1 MFIPFLKQPGGSADL
16 TGSNL
21 TRVKNAEDFQH
32 SDTKLGSYRGN
43 YIRYGVREHGMGAI
57 MNGIAAY
64 GGIIP
69 YAGTFLVSP
78 NGQSNTSYPYPY
90 VVELCQLWRWCST
103 FECAEPSSCH
113 MGW

>member
-1 MFIPFLKQPGGSADL
+1 VGAQYSAKSRIFIPLLKRTGGSADL

-32 SDTKLGSYRGN
+32 PDTTLGSYRGN

-64 GGIIP
+64 GGILP

-78 NGQSNTSYPYPY
+78 NRQSKFISLP
-90 VVELCQLWRWCST
+90 VM
-103 FECAEPSSCH
+103 F
-113 MGW
+113 